1 MPSERVP
8 AAIKQ
13 VVSARA
19 KSYCEYCR
27 SSEQFATQSFTV
39 EHIQPRHAGG
49 KTTLDNLAWA
59 CFGCNGHKHTK
70 THDTDPETGETVALF
85 HPRQQVWTEHF
96 DWSDDFTHVMG
107 KTPCGRAT
115 VKALCLN
122 RVGVVN
128 LRRVLVITG
137 FHPPSE
143 T

>member
-1 MPSERVP
+1 MHCFMKLV
-8 AAIKQ
+8 
-13 VVSARA
+13 
-19 KSYCEYCR
+19 
-27 SSEQFATQSFTV
+27 
-39 EHIQPRHAGG
+39 
-49 KTTLDNLAWA
+49 LDNLAWA
-59 CFGCNGHKHTK
+59 CFGCNGHKPTK
-70 THDTDPETGETVALF
+70 THDTDPETGEIVALF

-96 DWSDDFTHVMG
+96 DWSDDFTHVIG

-115 VKALCLN
+115 LKALCLN